1 MSDRSRSDGNLTRRR
16 FVTGAAAAGAGL
28 AAGVPAEAAGAASAG
43 AGSRKPAKRVDV
55 VVVGAGLAGLVAATQ
70 LTSSGRSVLVLEAR
84 DRVGGRVWNHD
95 LGDGHIS
102 ERGGTFIGPTQNH
115 VAALAKQL
123 KIATF
128 PTHDTGKDVYVAGGE
143 RLTYSDRGPF
153 GIAPPDPT
161 IEAQLATLVLALD

>member
-1 MSDRSRSDGNLTRRR
+1 MSDRSRSDGDLTRRR
-16 FVTGAAAAGAGL
+16 FVTGAAAAAGAGL
-28 AAGVPAEAAGAASAG
+28 AAGVGAETAFAASAG
-43 AGSRKPAKRVDV
+43 AGSATRKPPKRVDV

-115 VAALAKQL
+115 VAALA
-123 KIATF
+123 
-128 PTHDTGKDVYVAGGE
+128 
-143 RLTYSDRGPF
+143 
-153 GIAPPDPT
+153 
-161 IEAQLATLVLALD
+161 